1 MAKLLYKLNGVPEDE
16 ADDIRELLDKHDIEF
31 YETSAGRWQISVAA
45 IWIRHNEDYPQAKT
59 LLDLYQEKRF
69 QEARADYLQRIA
81 DGTAESFWQRLQR
94 EPLRVLIYIL
104 AVAFIVY
111 LTVVPFIQWAM
122 H

>member
-16 ADDIRELLDKHDIEF
+16 ADDIRELLDQHGIEF